1 MKTHAIIPIFIP
13 HEGCQNDCV
22 FCNQKKITAKAD
34 ATPPCEIKNTIE
46 TYLSTI
52 DRNITKTVEL
62 AFFGGSFTGLSIET
76 QNAYLSEALK
86 FKQNGKIDK
95 IHMSTRPD
103 YINREILENLKRFEV
118 SVIEL
123 GVQSFAR
130 DVLIA
135 SKRGHS
141 VEDIYNA
148 CNLIKEY
155 GFTLGIQLM
164 IGLPCDT
171 KEKCI
176 QSARKAALIKP
187 ELARLYPTVVLDDT
201 ELLKMYQNGTY
212 TPLSESEAVDITKE
226 MYKIFAAADIKIMRV
241 GLKSTDLICKD
252 TAIGNFHPAF
262 RQLVEGEIAKEALEK
277 QLLLKLSDSSFNKF
291 HFESNSFSFSNMIGN
306 CGVNKA
312 YFKEKYPDISI
323 RFSLNNA
330 LANYVYNVVEYKDI

>member
-1 MKTHAIIPIFIP
+1 M
-13 HEGCQNDCV
+13 QS
-22 FCNQKKITAKAD
+22 KKITAKAE
-34 ATPPCEIKNTIE
+34 ATPPSEIKNTIE

-86 FKQNGKIDK
+86 FKRNGKIDK

-123 GVQSFAR
+123 GVQSFDR

-212 TPLSESEAVDITKE
+212 TPLSESEAVDIAKE
-226 MYKIFAAADIKIMRV
+226 MYKILASAGIKIMRV

-252 TAIGNFHPAF
+252 TAIGSFHPAF
-262 RQLVEGEIAKEALEK
+262 RQLVEGEIAKEVLEK

-306 CGVNKA
+306 SGINKA